1 MEATDAAVSAGSGRS
16 AVAGGA
22 GAARAPR
29 RVQVLPEALA
39 MKIAAGEVIERPAS
53 VVKELVENALDAGA
67 GRVTVELEDGGMRL
81 IRVADDGVGMTPDDA
96 PLAFTRHATSKIRD
110 EADLERI
117 GTLGFRG
124 EALPSIAA
132 VATVELTTRA
142 RDAATTATRVRVEGG
157 TIVDVREA
165 GAPEGTTVAVRDLF
179 GSVPARRKFLKTVAT
194 ELGQVVQ
201 LIVRLSLAY
210 PGVHFRLVHHGREIA
225 VYPPVRTLG
234 DRVGT
239 VFGRDRVQGG
249 KTFEEQRLG
258 LTVRGFLFSPQ
269 LSFASARYLYTFVNG
284 RTVRD
289 RGLTHAIVEG
299 YASLIPRGR
308 WPGAVVVLEVPAA
321 DVDVN
326 VHPAK
331 HEVRFRLAH
340 VVHDTVMNAVRSTLA
355 AGARQTRPAVNGVAE
370 ALERYAARQADERS
384 FAFDGVSG
392 ARHGGD
398 ARSGGAAMPRHA
410 ADHARHGEGARNVA
424 RQPDARS
431 ARDADHSNAAG
442 DDASERALA
451 GAGGA
456 TDVGGFAGL
465 RFVGQVF
472 RGYIIC
478 EGADRLVLI
487 DQHAAH
493 ERVAFERLR
502 AEYRSGAIER
512 QPLLLP
518 ALVEL
523 DPGRAEAIVAA
534 EDRLAALG
542 FDVEPFGEHRFLV
555 RALPALLGADDPQL
569 LLEDLADGLEDV
581 GSQHSVD
588 EAVEEIL
595 GRVACHSVVRVGR
608 TLAPAEVEALLAA
621 LDTLAY
627 ASNCPHGRPVSVEF
641 TRGQVERMFGR

>member
-1 MEATDAAVSAGSGRS
+1 MSTI
-16 AVAGGA
+16 GGA
-22 GAARAPR
+22 AAAQ
-29 RVQVLPEALA
+29 RVRVLPESLA

-67 GRVTVELEDGGMRL
+67 SRVTIDLEDGGMRL
-81 IRVADDGVGMTPDDA
+81 VRVTDDGHGMAPEDA
-96 PLAFTRHATSKIRD
+96 TLAFTRHATSKITE

-117 GTLGFRG
+117 VTLGFRG

-142 RDAATTATRVRVEGG
+142 PGASSATRVRLEGG
-157 TIVDVREA
+157 EIADVREA

-179 GSVPARRKFLKTVAT
+179 GPVPARRKFLKTVAT

-201 LIVRLSLAY
+201 LVVRLSLAY
-210 PGVHFRLVHHGREIA
+210 PAVHFRLSHQGREVA

-234 DRVGT
+234 DRVGAI
-239 VFGRDRVQGG
+239 FGRDRVQGG
-249 KTFEEQRLG
+249 RTFEETRLG

-284 RTVRD
+284 RAVRD
-289 RGLTHAIVEG
+289 RSLSHAIVEG
-299 YASLIPRGR
+299 YASLVPRGR
-308 WPGAVVVLEVPAA
+308 WPGAIVQLDVPAA

-340 VVHDTVMNAVRSTLA
+340 VVHDTVMSAVRSALA
-355 AGARQTRPAVNGVAE
+355 AGGGREARPAVNGVAE
-370 ALERYAARQADERS
+370 ALQCYAATHAHETS
-384 FAFDGVSG
+384 FAFGGSG
-392 ARHGGD
+392 QRHGRD
-398 ARSGGAAMPRHA
+398 PNQAAAPEPIAVDGAPA
-410 ADHARHGEGARNVA
+410 AAPTDTVGGEGAVA
-424 RQPDARS
+424 RGSDTDAR
-431 ARDADHSNAAG
+431 ADS
-442 DDASERALA
+442 
-451 GAGGA
+451 
-456 TDVGGFAGL
+456 GGFASL

-472 RGYIIC
+472 RGYIVC
-478 EGADRLVLI
+478 EGPDRLVLI

-502 AEYRSGAIER
+502 AEYRGGAIER

-518 ALVEL
+518 AVIALG
-523 DPGRAEAIVAA
+523 PGQAAAVAA
-534 EDRLAALG
+534 AGDRLAALG
-542 FDVEPFGEHRFLV
+542 FDVEPFGEQRFLV

-569 LLEDLADGLEDV
+569 LLEDLADGLEEV
-581 GSQHSVD
+581 GSQHSAD
-588 EAVEEIL
+588 EAIEEIL

-608 TLAPAEVEALLAA
+608 SLAPTEVEALLAA